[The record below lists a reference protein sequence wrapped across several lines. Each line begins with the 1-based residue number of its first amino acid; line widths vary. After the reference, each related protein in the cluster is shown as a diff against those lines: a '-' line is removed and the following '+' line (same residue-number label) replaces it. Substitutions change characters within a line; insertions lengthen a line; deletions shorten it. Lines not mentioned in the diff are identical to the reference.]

1 MKTRIAIVVN
11 SFPVL
16 SETFIFNKVKG
27 LVKEG
32 FDITVIAHSTK
43 NDLPAYQDQ
52 WGGVSKIR
60 ILNAFTSRDLFNFRL
75 YTKIISKL
83 GASLKFLRS
92 AKKLGNW
99 KARARTYVQWL
110 TLSDG
115 YDLIHFEY
123 SGLAVS
129 YLDLISIGVK
139 SKIIVSCRGAAEQ
152 IRPIFDKRRATDLKV
167 LFEKAD
173 RVHCVSDDMLNTC
186 VTRYQLDRE
195 KAFVNRPAIQ
205 TERFQRIN
213 PRRIM
218 GDQPLVIC
226 STGRLHWKKGFE
238 FALLAM
244 HELKAQGIPFRYD
257 IIGAGTELE
266 KLVFMANDLGI
277 AEQVH
282 FIGKL
287 SSAEV
292 KARLEAC
299 DIFLLP
305 SLSEGI
311 SNAVLEAMAMQIPVV
326 STAAG
331 GMDELITDMDSGLLA
346 HTYEAT
352 ELANKLRLLLENDAL
367 REKIGQNGHRTIL
380 ENFKIQRQ
388 LDIFVREYN
397 YMLND

>member
-32 FDITVIAHSTK
+32 FDITVITHSTK
-43 NDLPAYQDQ
+43 NNLPSYQDQ
-52 WGGVSKIR
+52 WDDVKEIK
-60 ILNAFTSRDLFNFRL
+60 ILNAFTSRDVFNVRL
-75 YTKIISKL
+75 YAKIISKL
-83 GASLKFLRS
+83 GASITLLKAS
-92 AKKLGNW
+92 NKLGNW
-99 KARARTYVQWL
+99 KARARAYLHWL
-110 TLSDG
+110 SLSDG
-115 YDLIHFEY
+115 YDIIHFEY

-129 YLDLISIGVK
+129 YLDLISIGIK
-139 SKIIVSCRGAAEQ
+139 SRIMVSCRGAAEQ
-152 IRPIFDKRRATDLKV
+152 IRPLFDKKRAVDLKT

-173 RVHCVSDDMLNTC
+173 RVHCVSYDMLNTC
-186 VTRYQLDRE
+186 ATYYQLDRK

-205 TERFQRIN
+205 TERFQRSN
-213 PRRIM
+213 PRRIVH
-218 GDQPLVIC
+218 DQPVVIC

-244 HELKAQGIPFRYD
+244 YELKAQGISFRYE
-257 IIGAGTELE
+257 IIGGGIELE

-277 AEQVH
+277 ADQVH

-292 KARLEAC
+292 KARLESC

-326 STAAG
+326 STTAG
-331 GMDELITDMDSGLLA
+331 GMDELIADMETGLLA
-346 HTYEAT
+346 DTYDAK
-352 ELANKLRLLLENDAL
+352 ELANKLKLLIENDAL
-367 REKIGQNGHRTIL
+367 REKIGQNGHSIIL
-380 ENFKIQRQ
+380 KNFAIERQ
-388 LDIFVREYN
+388 LAIFVREYN
-397 YMLND
+397 NILNV

>member
-32 FDITVIAHSTK
+32 FDITVITHSTK
-43 NDLPAYQDQ
+43 NNLPSYQDQ
-52 WGGVSKIR
+52 WDDVKEIK
-60 ILNAFTSRDLFNFRL
+60 ILNAFTSRDVFNFRL
-75 YTKIISKL
+75 HVKMVSKL
-83 GASLKFLRS
+83 GTFFAVCR
-92 AKKLGNW
+92 AINKLGNW
-99 KARARTYVQWL
+99 KARVRTYFQWL
-110 TLSDG
+110 TISDG
-115 YDLIHFEY
+115 YDIIHFEY

-129 YLDLISIGVK
+129 YLDLISIGIK
-139 SKIIVSCRGAAEQ
+139 SKIMVSCRGAAEQ
-152 IRPIFDKRRATDLKV
+152 IRPLFDQKRATDLKI

-186 VTRYQLDRE
+186 VTHYQLDRK

-205 TERFQRIN
+205 LDRFKRIN
-213 PRRIM
+213 PRSIM
-218 GDQPLVIC
+218 HNQPVVIC

-244 HELKAQGIPFRYD
+244 YELKAQGISFRYE
-257 IIGAGTELE
+257 IIGGGIELE

-277 AEQVH
+277 ADQVH

-292 KARLEAC
+292 KARLESC

-326 STAAG
+326 STTAG
-331 GMDELITDMDSGLLA
+331 GMDELIADMETGLLA
-346 HTYEAT
+346 DTYDAK
-352 ELANKLRLLLENDAL
+352 ELVNKLKLLIENDAL
-367 REKIGQNGHRTIL
+367 REKIGQNGHSIIL
-380 ENFKIQRQ
+380 KNFAIERQ
-388 LDIFVREYN
+388 LAIFVREYN
-397 YMLND
+397 NILNV

>member
-11 SFPVL
+11 SFPAL

-27 LVKEG
+27 LVREG

-52 WGGVSKIR
+52 WDGVSKIR
-60 ILNAFTSRDLFNFRL
+60 ILNAFTSRDIFNFRF
-75 YTKIISKL
+75 YTKIVSKL

-152 IRPIFDKRRATDLKV
+152 IRPLFDKKRATDLKT

-205 TERFQRIN
+205 TERFQRSS
-213 PRRIM
+213 PKKVKHE
-218 GDQPLVIC
+218 GPLVIC

-244 HELKAQGIPFRYD
+244 HELKAQGIPFRYE
-257 IIGAGTELE
+257 IIGGGIELE
-266 KLVFMANDLGI
+266 KLVFMASELNI
-277 AEQVH
+277 ADHVH

-287 SSAEV
+287 PSTEV
-292 KARLEAC
+292 KERLDAC

-326 STAAG
+326 STTAG
-331 GMDELITDMDSGLLA
+331 GMDELITDMETGLLA
-346 HTYEAT
+346 NTYDAK
-352 ELANKLRLLLENDAL
+352 ELANKIKLLIQNDAL

-388 LDIFVREYN
+388 LDIFVKEYN